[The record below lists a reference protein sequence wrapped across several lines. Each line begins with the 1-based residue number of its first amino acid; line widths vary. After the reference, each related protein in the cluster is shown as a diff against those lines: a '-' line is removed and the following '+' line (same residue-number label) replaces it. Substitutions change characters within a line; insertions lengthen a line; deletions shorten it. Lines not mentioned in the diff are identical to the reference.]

1 MSELM
6 NKVLPYLK
14 EEKIQNMEIKE
25 NFENEGVDCRGRKWI
40 RHIPSSLDR
49 SIDLSGQIFNHLTV
63 LFRVESPSR
72 KAMWL
77 CLCECG
83 NLVIV
88 AATAL
93 KNGHTKSCGCIQGL
107 NLVGQKFTCLLV
119 LEKVYNNGI
128 GTGYWKCL
136 CDCGNITYVTTYRLT
151 SGHTKSCGCL
161 KSAGEFF
168 IINVLKE
175 KKIPFETQKSFD
187 NCRNPKTNHIL
198 KFDFYINNQFLLE
211 YDGEQHFKIN
221 GWNTKENFKKVQE
234 LDEYKNNW
242 CKENGIPLKRIPY
255 FDLKNL
261 TFEDIM
267 SDKYLLK

>member
-6 NKVLPYLK
+6 NKICPYLK
-14 EEKIQNMEIKE
+14 EEKTQSIEIKE
-25 NFENEGVDCRGRKWI
+25 TLGSEGVDCKGRKWVK
-40 RHIPSSLDR
+40 HVPSPLDR
-49 SIDLSGQIFNHLTV
+49 SIDLSGQKFNRLTV
-63 LFRVESPSR
+63 LFRVNGPNR
-72 KAMWL
+72 KTMWL

-83 NLVIV
+83 NLIV
-88 AATAL
+88 VLASHL
-93 KNGHTKSCGCIQGL
+93 KNNHTKSCGCIQGL
-107 NLVGQKFTCLLV
+107 NLVGQRFTCLLV

-161 KSAGEFF
+161 KSTGEFF
-168 IINVLKE
+168 IINILKE

-187 NCRNPKTNHIL
+187 NCRNPETNYIL
-198 KFDFYINNQFLLE
+198 KFDFYIDNQFLLE
-211 YDGEQHFKIN
+211 YDGEQHFKIR
-221 GWNTKENFKKVQE
+221 GWNTEENFKKVQE
-234 LDEYKNNW
+234 LDKYKNNW